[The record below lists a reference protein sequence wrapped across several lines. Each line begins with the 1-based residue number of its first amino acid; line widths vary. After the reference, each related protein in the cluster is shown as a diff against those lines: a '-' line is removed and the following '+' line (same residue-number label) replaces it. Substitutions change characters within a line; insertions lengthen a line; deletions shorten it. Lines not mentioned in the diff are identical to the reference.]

1 LIEKPSKE
9 HKTIRKNKRS
19 KILNKKSSTSIVLK
33 KVQKNPE
40 ILKQAIENLSLAV
53 NILEFIGSENV
64 AYRKTIKKIVED
76 WDQWMVEK

>member
-1 LIEKPSKE
+1 LVK
-9 HKTIRKNKRS
+9 KTT
-19 KILNKKSSTSIVLK
+19 TSIVLK

-53 NILEFIGSENV
+53 NILEFIGSENI

-76 WDQWMVEK
+76 WDKWMEEK

>member
-1 LIEKPSKE
+1 
-9 HKTIRKNKRS
+9 
-19 KILNKKSSTSIVLK
+19 LNKKTSVSIVTK

-64 AYRKTIKKIVED
+64 AYRKTIKKIIED
-76 WDQWMVEK
+76 WDKWMEEK